1 MSVETA
7 ELANGL
13 RIVTDRVDTVQSVSL
28 GLWVGVGARHEAEA
42 ENGVSHFL
50 EHMAFKGTP
59 TRSAFRIAAEI
70 EDIGGHLN
78 AYTSRETTVY
88 HATVLKQHVSVALD
102 VLADILR
109 NSIFDEAEL
118 ERERNVILQEIRQAA
133 DTPEDVIF
141 DRFQETAFPGQPL
154 GRPILGTSEVV
165 SGLPRRA
172 LTDHVGAHYGAD
184 RMILAAAGALD
195 HDRIV
200 GLAERFLGGIG
211 PAGGEDPYPA
221 RYEGGDW
228 RQVRD
233 LEQAHLVVGFEGL
246 RFGDEDYYPLA
257 VLSTALGGGMSSRL
271 FQELRE
277 RRGLVYSVYTFSSSY
292 LDGGL
297 FGLYAGT
304 GADEIGELVAVAGAE
319 LARAAGEPM
328 AGTEIARARTLI
340 KAGALLS
347 LESMAAR
354 AERLAMQMHVHGRTI
369 PIEDIAAR
377 IDAVG
382 AEDVRRVAG
391 RLFSSKPVVAALGP
405 VARLADY
412 DAVAAQLG

>member
-1 MSVETA
+1 MSIETA

-28 GLWVGVGARHEAEA
+28 GLWVDVGARHEAEA

-59 TRSAFRIAAEI
+59 TRSAFQIAAEI

-78 AYTSRETTVY
+78 AYTSRETTAY
-88 HATVLKQHVSVALD
+88 HATVLKEHVSVALD
-102 VLADILR
+102 ILADILC
-109 NSIFDEAEL
+109 NSTFEEAEL
-118 ERERNVILQEIRQAA
+118 DRERNVILQEISQAA
-133 DTPEDVIF
+133 DTPDDAIF
-141 DRFQETAFPGQPL
+141 DGFQTAAFPAQPL
-154 GRPILGTSEVV
+154 GRPILGTADIV
-165 SGLPRRA
+165 SDLPRRT
-172 LTDHVGAHYGAD
+172 LTDYVGAHYGAD
-184 RMILAAAGALD
+184 RTILAAAGALD

-200 GLAERFLGGIG
+200 DLAERFLGGLG
-211 PAGGEDPYPA
+211 RTSGEHPCPA

-228 RQVRD
+228 REARD
-233 LEQAHLVVGFEGL
+233 LEQAHLAIGFEGL
-246 RFGDEDYYPLA
+246 RFTDEDYYPLA

-277 RRGLVYSVYTFSSSY
+277 RRGLAYSVYTFSSSY

-304 GADEIGELVAVAGAE
+304 GPDEIGELVAAAGAE
-319 LARAAGEPM
+319 LARAAGEAM
-328 AGTEIARARTLI
+328 AGSEIARARTLI

-354 AERLAMQMHVHGRTI
+354 AERLAMQMQIYGHTI
-369 PIEDIAAR
+369 SIEDLTAR
-377 IDAVG
+377 IDAVES
-382 AEDVRRVAG
+382 EDVRRVAE
-391 RLFSSKPVVAALGP
+391 RVFSSKPVVAALGP
-405 VARLADY
+405 VAGLAEY
-412 DAVAAQLG
+412 DAVAAQLR

>member
-1 MSVETA
+1 MSIETA

-28 GLWVGVGARHEAEA
+28 GLWVAVGARHEAEA

-78 AYTSRETTVY
+78 AFTSRETTVY

-102 VLADILR
+102 ILADILC
-109 NSIFDEAEL
+109 NSTFDEAEL
-118 ERERNVILQEIRQAA
+118 DRERNVILQEIRQAA
-133 DTPEDVIF
+133 DTPDDVIF
-141 DRFQETAFPGQPL
+141 DRFQTAAFPAQAL
-154 GRPILGTSEVV
+154 GRPVLGTADVV
-165 SGLPRRA
+165 SSLPRRA
-172 LTDHVGAHYGAD
+172 LTDYVGAHYGAD
-184 RMILAAAGALD
+184 RMILTAAGALD

-200 GLAERFLGGIG
+200 GLAERFLGDFGRT
-211 PAGGEDPYPA
+211 GGECPCPA

-228 RQVRD
+228 REVRD
-233 LEQAHLVVGFEGL
+233 LEQAHLAIGFEGL

-277 RRGLVYSVYTFSSSY
+277 RRGLAYSVYTFSSSY

-297 FGLYAGT
+297 FGFYAGT
-304 GADEIGELVAVAGAE
+304 GPDEIGELVAAAGAE
-319 LARAAGEPM
+319 LARAAGEAM
-328 AGTEIARARTLI
+328 AGPEIARARTLI

-354 AERLAMQMHVHGRTI
+354 AERLAMQMQIYGHTI

-377 IDAVG
+377 IDAVES
-382 AEDVRRVAG
+382 EDVRRVAE
-391 RLFSSKPVVAALGP
+391 RVFSSKPIVAALGP
-405 VARLADY
+405 VAGLAEY
-412 DAVAAQLG
+412 DAVAAQLR

>member
-1 MSVETA
+1 MSVEKT

-28 GLWVGVGARHEAEA
+28 GLWVDAGTRHEAEA

-88 HATVLKQHVSVALD
+88 HATVLGQHVAVALD
-102 VLADILR
+102 VLADILQ
-109 NSIFDEAEL
+109 NSAFDEAEL
-118 ERERNVILQEIRQAA
+118 DRERNVILQEIRQAA
-133 DTPEDVIF
+133 DTPDDVIF

-154 GRPILGTSEVV
+154 GRPVLGTADVI

-172 LTDHVGAHYGAD
+172 LTDYVGTHYGAD

-200 GLAERFLGGIG
+200 GLAERFLGGIA
-211 PAGGEDPYPA
+211 PAGRARPCPA

-228 RQVRD
+228 REARD
-233 LEQAHLVVGFEGL
+233 LEQAHLVFGFEGI

-304 GADEIGELVAVAGAE
+304 GPDEIGELVAAAGAE

-328 AGTEIARARTLI
+328 DETEIARARTLI
-340 KAGALLS
+340 KAGALMS
-347 LESMAAR
+347 LESTAAR
-354 AERLAMQMHVHGRTI
+354 AERLAMQLQVHGRTI
-369 PIEDIAAR
+369 PIEEVAAR
-377 IDAVG
+377 IDAVD
-382 AEDVRRVAG
+382 AEDVRRVAE
-391 RLFSSKPVVAALGP
+391 RLFSSKPVVAAIGP
-405 VARLADY
+405 VARLAEY

>member
-1 MSVETA
+1 MSIETA

-28 GLWVGVGARHEAEA
+28 GLWVDVGARHEVEA

-50 EHMAFKGTP
+50 EHMAFKGTS
-59 TRSAFRIAAEI
+59 TRSAFRIATEI

-88 HATVLKQHVSVALD
+88 HATVLKQHISVALD
-102 VLADILR
+102 ILADILC
-109 NSIFDEAEL
+109 NSTFDEAEID
-118 ERERNVILQEIRQAA
+118 RERNVILQEIRQAA
-133 DTPEDVIF
+133 DTPDDTIF
-141 DRFQETAFPGQPL
+141 DQFQTAAFPAQPL
-154 GRPILGTSEVV
+154 GRPVLGTADIV

-172 LTDHVGAHYGAD
+172 LTDYVSTHYGAD

-200 GLAERFLGGIG
+200 SLAERFLGNFGRT
-211 PAGGEDPYPA
+211 GGGYPCPA

-228 RQVRD
+228 REVRD
-233 LEQAHLVVGFEGL
+233 LEQVHLVVGFEGL

-277 RRGLVYSVYTFSSSY
+277 RRGLAYAVYTFSSSY

-304 GADEIGELVAVAGAE
+304 GPDEIGELVTAAGAE
-319 LARAAGEPM
+319 LVQAASKTM
-328 AGTEIARARTLI
+328 AGSEITRARTLI

-354 AERLAMQMHVHGRTI
+354 AERLAMQMQVHGHTI
-369 PIEDIAAR
+369 AIDDIAAR
-377 IDAVG
+377 IDAVES
-382 AEDVRRVAG
+382 EDVRRVAE
-391 RLFSSKPVVAALGP
+391 RVFSSKPVVAALGP
-405 VARLADY
+405 VADLAEY